1 MSMHRIILWGALVAS
16 LAAGVPLR
24 AQGSLEALTR
34 AGQLEV
40 AGERHEYVLRY
51 LPVSSFPQLP
61 ARVAA
66 ELNRRGCRIPQ
77 TWQAHGPEN
86 VIKASLEQA
95 GSEDWAVLC
104 AVEGDV
110 SLLVFLA
117 SGGDPVQLAEATEIS
132 RLQPIGSGIRY
143 GFGWGID
150 PATPEQVYQAQAG
163 LQPRPERIDHDA
175 LADSSIVRKTV
186 YRFFSHGNW
195 AVLAVPE

>member
-1 MSMHRIILWGALVAS
+1 MNVQRIMVWGVLAASLVAM
-16 LAAGVPLR
+16 VPLR
-24 AQGSLEALTR
+24 AQRPTEALTR
-34 AGQLEV
+34 TGQLEI

-61 ARVAA
+61 ARVAV

-86 VIKASLEQA
+86 VITASLEQA

-110 SLLVFLA
+110 SLLVFFG
-117 SGGDPVQLAEATEIS
+117 SGGDPVLLAETTEIS
-132 RLQPIGSGIRY
+132 RLQPIGPGIRY

-195 AVLAVPE
+195 VVLAVPE